1 MVSSSP
7 AYASFDAQAA
17 QTPPSGCLRSLIPLF
32 SILLLG
38 VLLYLG
44 FSQVK
49 IGLAEG
55 APATKSSTNHPQEG
69 IAPLF
74 TPEVQLWEEKIL
86 AWSARY
92 HLDPNLVATVMQIE
106 SCGYIQAKSPAG
118 ARGLFQVM
126 PYHFLEGENPFDPG
140 TNAKRGLKYLRMAQ
154 EAGGTTKLTLAGYN
168 GGITGA
174 QQPRDQWNNEMV
186 RYVYWGY
193 QIFKDAEAGLDHSPR
208 LEQWLQ
214 SGGAYLCQLARGQN

>member
-1 MVSSSP
+1 MVSSP
-7 AYASFDAQAA
+7 NPLDAQAT
-17 QTPPSGCLRSLIPLF
+17 QTPPSGCLWSLIPPF

-49 IGLAEG
+49 VGLAG
-55 APATKSSTNHPQEG
+55 GTPATGSSTNHPQDE

-74 TPEVQLWEEKIL
+74 TPEIQLWEEEIL
-86 AWSARY
+86 AWSVRY
-92 HLDPNLVATVMQIE
+92 HLDPDLVATVMQIE
-106 SCGYIQAKSPAG
+106 SCGYVRAESSAG

-126 PYHFLEGENPFDPG
+126 PYHFHEGEDPFHPG

-174 QQPRDQWNNEMV
+174 QQPRDRWNDEMI

-193 QIFKDAEAGLDHSPR
+193 QIFKDAKAGLDHSPR
-208 LEQWLQ
+208 LEEWLH
-214 SGGAYLCQLARGQN
+214 SGGAYLCGLAREQN

>member
-1 MVSSSP
+1 MISSP
-7 AYASFDAQAA
+7 NPFDAQAA
-17 QTPPSGCLRSLIPLF
+17 QTPPPGCLRRFVPPF
-32 SILLLG
+32 SILLLV

-49 IGLAEG
+49 VGLAGG
-55 APATKSSTNHPQEG
+55 APATGSSTSLPQEG
-69 IAPLF
+69 ISPLF

-92 HLDPNLVATVMQIE
+92 HLDPDLVATVMQIE
-106 SCGYIQAKSPAG
+106 SCGYIRAESSAG

-126 PYHFLEGENPFDPG
+126 PYHFLEGEDPFHPG

-154 EAGGTTKLTLAGYN
+154 EAGGTTRLTLAGYN

-174 QQPRDQWNNEMV
+174 QQPLDRWNDEMV

-193 QIFKDAEAGLDHSPR
+193 QIFKDAKAGLDHSPR
-208 LEQWLQ
+208 LEEWLH
-214 SGGAYLCQLARGQN
+214 SGGAYLCRLASNNN

>member
-1 MVSSSP
+1 MVSSP
-7 AYASFDAQAA
+7 NPLDAQAA
-17 QTPPSGCLRSLIPLF
+17 QNSPQGCLWSLIPPF

-49 IGLAEG
+49 VELAGE
-55 APATKSSTNHPQEG
+55 ALATGSSTSHPQEG
-69 IAPLF
+69 ISTLF

-86 AWSARY
+86 AWSVKY
-92 HLDPNLVATVMQIE
+92 HLDPDLVATVMQIE
-106 SCGYIQAKSPAG
+106 SCGYVRAESSAG

-126 PYHFLEGENPFDPG
+126 PYHFLEGEDPFHPG

-154 EAGGTTKLTLAGYN
+154 EAGGTTRLTLAGYN

-174 QQPRDQWNNEMV
+174 QQPQDRWNDEMV

-193 QIFKDAEAGLDHSPR
+193 QIFKDAKAGLDHSPR
-208 LEQWLQ
+208 LEEWLH
-214 SGGAYLCQLARGQN
+214 SGGAYLCGLAREQN

>member
-1 MVSSSP
+1 MVSSP
-7 AYASFDAQAA
+7 NPFDAQAA
-17 QTPPSGCLRSLIPLF
+17 QTPPSGCLWSLIPPF

-49 IGLAEG
+49 VGLAGG
-55 APATKSSTNHPQEG
+55 APTTGSSTKHPQDG
-69 IAPLF
+69 IASLF
-74 TPEVQLWEEKIL
+74 TPEVQLWEEEIL
-86 AWSARY
+86 AWSVRY
-92 HLDPNLVATVMQIE
+92 HLDPDLVATVMQIE
-106 SCGYIQAKSPAG
+106 SCGYVRAESSAG

-126 PYHFLEGENPFDPG
+126 PYHFHEGEDPFHPG

-154 EAGGTTKLTLAGYN
+154 EAGGTTRLTLAGYN

-174 QQPRDQWNNEMV
+174 QQPRDRWNDEMV

-193 QIFKDAEAGLDHSPR
+193 QIFKDAKAGLDHSPR
-208 LEQWLQ
+208 LEEWLH
-214 SGGAYLCQLARGQN
+214 SGGAYLCGLAREQN

>member
-1 MVSSSP
+1 MDSSP
-7 AYASFDAQAA
+7 VYTSFDDQAA
-17 QTPPSGCLRSLIPLF
+17 QSPPPGCLSRLIPQF
-32 SILLLG
+32 SILLVG
-38 VLLYLG
+38 IMLYLG

-49 IGLAEG
+49 IGQAVG
-55 APATKSSTNHPQEG
+55 ASPTGTSSPLPQEG

-86 AWSARY
+86 AWSEKY
-92 HLDPNLVATVMQIE
+92 KLDPNLVATVMQIE
-106 SCGYIQAKSPAG
+106 SCGYIRAESSAG

-126 PYHFLEGENPFDPG
+126 PYHFLDGEDPFHPG

-154 EAGGTTKLTLAGYN
+154 EAGETTKLTFAGYN

-174 QQPRDQWNNEMV
+174 QQPREKWNDEMV

-193 QIFKDAEAGLDHSPR
+193 QIYQDAKAELDHSPR
-208 LEQWLQ
+208 LEEWLH
-214 SGGAYLCQLARGQN
+214 SGGAYLCGLARNNN

>member
-1 MVSSSP
+1 MVSSPNS
-7 AYASFDAQAA
+7 SFDAQAA
-17 QTPPSGCLRSLIPLF
+17 QTSPQGSLRRLIPPF
-32 SILLLG
+32 SIILVG

-49 IGLAEG
+49 VGQAEG
-55 APATKSSTNHPQEG
+55 ASAIGSSFSLAQDG

-86 AWSARY
+86 AWSERY

-106 SCGYIQAKSPAG
+106 SCGYIRAESSAG

-126 PYHFLEGENPFDPG
+126 PYHFLEGEDPFHPG

-174 QQPRDQWNNEMV
+174 QQPRDKWNDEMV

-193 QIFKDAEAGLDHSPR
+193 QIYKDAKAGLDHSPR
-208 LEQWLQ
+208 LEQWLH
-214 SGGAYLCQLARGQN
+214 SGGAYLCGLARNNN

>member
-1 MVSSSP
+1 MVSSPNS
-7 AYASFDAQAA
+7 SFDAQAA
-17 QTPPSGCLRSLIPLF
+17 QTSPQGCLRRLIPPF
-32 SILLLG
+32 SIILVG

-49 IGLAEG
+49 VGQAEG
-55 APATKSSTNHPQEG
+55 ASAIGSSFSLAQDG

-86 AWSARY
+86 AWSERY

-106 SCGYIQAKSPAG
+106 SCGYIRAESSAG

-126 PYHFLEGENPFDPG
+126 PYHFLEGEDPFHPG

-174 QQPRDQWNNEMV
+174 QQPQDKWNDEMV

-193 QIFKDAEAGLDHSPR
+193 QIYKDAKAGLDHSPR
-208 LEQWLQ
+208 LEEWLH
-214 SGGAYLCQLARGQN
+214 SGGAYLCGLARGRN